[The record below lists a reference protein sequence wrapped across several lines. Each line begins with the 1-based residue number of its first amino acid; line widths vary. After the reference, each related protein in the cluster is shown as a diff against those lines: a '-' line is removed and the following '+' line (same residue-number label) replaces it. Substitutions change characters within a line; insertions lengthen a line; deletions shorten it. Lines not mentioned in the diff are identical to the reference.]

1 MPYEYPSPPIE
12 PTCVM
17 LFVPVELVPIVGALF
32 SQLEK
37 RSRWIDDANW
47 LQGYTA
53 FVDLQEQLMSNCIDT
68 LVQEIRAIRG
78 VKPDYESIPVEE
90 RTTDMYRDFNDII
103 GHLLPIIFAL
113 RGPEDIP
120 DSLIQALRGDTP
132 ASDTRNIVDQL
143 I

>member
-1 MPYEYPSPPIE
+1 MPYVYPSPPDVE
-12 PTCVM
+12 TCVL

-37 RSRWIDDANW
+37 RSRWVDDANH
-47 LQGYTA
+47 LLGYTA
-53 FVDLQEQLMSNCIDT
+53 FVELQKQLMSNCLADLIA
-68 LVQEIRAIRG
+68 EIRALRG
-78 VKPDYESIPVEE
+78 VKPEYESTPIDE

-132 ASDTRNIVDQL
+132 ADSTRNVVDQL